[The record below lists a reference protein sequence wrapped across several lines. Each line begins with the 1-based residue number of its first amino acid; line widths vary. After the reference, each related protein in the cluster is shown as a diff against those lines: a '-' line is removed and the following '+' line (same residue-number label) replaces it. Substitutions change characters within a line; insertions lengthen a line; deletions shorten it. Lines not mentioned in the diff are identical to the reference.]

1 MPTQRR
7 REKIKRVL
15 DHRQGDLRVV
25 LEDVVNTH
33 NASAVVRTCEAAG
46 VMYLDVIYNQ
56 PRTFPVNEAISTRAE
71 KWLAINLYSS
81 TQECLTHLKKK
92 GFIIAATAL
101 CAEAVPYTEV
111 DFTRKMAIVFGN
123 EAEGISDKAREM
135 ADFLIRIPMLG
146 MVQSLNLSVS
156 VGIILYEAL
165 RQRHLENNWSRHR
178 LTPEEVDFF
187 TRQWLHSKPNKA
199 K

>member
-81 TQECLTHLKKK
+81 TQECLTYLKKK
-92 GFIIAATAL
+92 GFIIATTAL
-101 CAEAVPYTEV
+101 LAEAVPYTEV
-111 DFTRKMAIVFGN
+111 NFTRKMAIVFGN

-135 ADFLIRIPMLG
+135 ADFSIRIPMLG

-165 RQRHLENNWSRHR
+165 RQRHLENNWSRHC
-178 LTPEEVDFF
+178 LSPEEIDFF
-187 TRQWLHSKPNKA
+187 TQQWLNFKPDRA